1 MAKGKKTVFFCQ
13 ECGYESPK
21 WMGQC
26 PACRQWNTFVEETV
40 SPQTG
45 KSGTAGNI
53 HTPAA
58 EPVSLSQVE
67 ITAEERLHTG
77 IRELNRVLGGGLVP
91 GSLVLIGGLWEV
103 L

>member
-1 MAKGKKTVFFCQ
+1 MFFCQ

-40 SPQTG
+40 SPPDW
-45 KSGTAGNI
+45 KKWTAGNI

-77 IRELNRVLGGGLVP
+77 IRELDRVLGGGIVGGSMTLVGGDP
-91 GSLVLIGGLWEV
+91 G
-103 L
+103 